1 MANEKVEQ
9 GQKINL
15 AEKKE
20 EFLKIF
26 NTYIKRDGAQD
37 VLWFLEHSDFFTA
50 PASTKYHNAFEG
62 GLFTHSINVYHRL
75 LNLVK
80 TEYGEN
86 WEKMISHESV
96 AICGLLHDICK
107 VNTYQVSTRNVKE
120 NNVWVQKPY
129 YAIED
134 NLPYGHG
141 EKSVYMLTGFM
152 KLNREESMMINWHMG
167 AYDLRVKGGSFALSD
182 VFYQFPNALLMN
194 IADIQA
200 SYLDETTEKYTK
212 TPKEVAKEK

>member
-1 MANEKVEQ
+1 MANEKETQ
-9 GQKINL
+9 GINL

-26 NTYIKRDGAQD
+26 NTYIKRDGAQE

-50 PASTKYHNAFEG
+50 PASTKFHSAVEG
-62 GLFTHSINVYHRL
+62 GLFIHSLNVYYRL

-96 AICGLLHDICK
+96 AICGLLHDVCK
-107 VNTYQVSTRNVKE
+107 VNTYVVSTRNVKE

-152 KLNREESMMINWHMG
+152 KLTREESMMINWHMG
-167 AYDLRVKGGSFALSD
+167 PYDLRVKGGSFALSD
-182 VFYQFPNALLMN
+182 VFYQFPNALMMYL
-194 IADIQA
+194 ADVQA
-200 SYLDETTEKYTK
+200 SYFDETTEKYTK
-212 TPKEVAKEK
+212 TPKEKAMEK